1 MIKVKDNQTGE
12 IQFLE
17 SDENLPQL
25 VESGAV
31 SIPQRDYEFQ
41 DGDKKYMVPA
51 EGFLDAVKSGWKY
64 RDQSIKREEE
74 LESKYGDSTAKAL
87 ALGTARGLTFGL
99 SDVALEKTGLMSE
112 EELREIKNRNEG
124 ASTIGEI
131 GGTVIPAML
140 SGGTS
145 VAAKL
150 SAKTLPGMI
159 AQASTRQGARA
170 AANVTSQVAKKA
182 IEMGVSGA
190 VEGAAYGLGNAI
202 SEAELGNAEFNA
214 EAVLSNVGIGAVM
227 GGGLGA
233 AFGASGEYL
242 KRTGKAGK
250 KAIAEKIINQVDGDD
265 AMKDAVRKRL
275 SDVEAM
281 DDAIL
286 ALKDPEIEAIKKA
299 YPDAPVTPGM
309 ESALRPVKNVENYLF
324 DAPTLQGETIRKQAR
339 EISEYVEKQ
348 VDDIW
353 KGARDASPE
362 ETGDLI
368 RQTFFT
374 KLNESHQKGKAFY
387 DELMAEFGNAP
398 VSDAHRTRLAN
409 IVKNSD
415 AYRIGKDGADIS
427 RVMNIVEDKS
437 AMLAKHADELEAL
450 GLNKRQIKELRK
462 DGGITAKL
470 NKELNE
476 AGINLRDF
484 NNTISR
490 HAKELD
496 GTKLTLKQIKELQS
510 DIGASIKMSKGSE
523 RRLLRETYDQLRTMQ
538 DSIIR
543 ESVGDSKAAKKIIAG
558 LDAANADYV
567 RAYQTKD
574 EIAELFGIKG
584 ADFDTVLEKLEKT
597 SAIDLER
604 KFLNIKKTDKAHY
617 ILVKYPEIGKLVLAN
632 RQATLIRKNIN
643 QGVINY
649 AGIKK
654 DLLRMTAEER
664 ALYFGGNKA
673 QEKKLMDMLTLWEKR
688 PKTLNPSGTDI
699 RAELR
704 DFLSPKKQVENWI
717 LGEIYKGNE
726 SFIGKMANRV
736 MPNLMAIERAANSSK
751 NRIASSVSGFF
762 KATSLGVTLGS
773 VKMISQKELD
783 KTKEELLLVQSNPEE
798 LINRFVDNN
807 QDLFEAAPQT
817 ANALQQRIIAGVQFL
832 QTKTP
837 YRDET
842 YMGYKPEPSR
852 SEVMIFS
859 DYLEAVENPK
869 TVLDQ
874 IKNGY
879 VNPRAVEA
887 LKVVYPSM
895 YSAIQAEL
903 ISKMPKRLTRTQRIQ
918 LQPLIGAKVSPS
930 MDRRSID
937 FLQGRSQQGQ
947 QAQAQANAETNN
959 VPMTAALKMKSSERA
974 KTGLSKTLTRT

>member
-1 MIKVKDNQTGE
+1 MINVRDNQTGE
-12 IQFLE
+12 IQTLE
-17 SDENLPQL
+17 SDASLPQL

-31 SIPQRDYEFQ
+31 SIPQKEYEFQ

-51 EGFLDAVKSGWKY
+51 DGFLDAVRSGWKY
-64 RDQSIKREEE
+64 RDQELKRNEE
-74 LESKYGDSTAKAL
+74 LESKYGDRTGSAL
-87 ALGTARGLTFGL
+87 ALGAARGLTFGL
-99 SDVALEKTGLMSE
+99 SDVALEKTGIMSE
-112 EELREIKNRNEG
+112 EELREIKNRNET
-124 ASTIGEI
+124 ASTVGEI
-131 GGTVIPAML
+131 GATVIPAML

-159 AQASTRQGARA
+159 AQASTRQGSRA
-170 AANVTSQVAKKA
+170 AANVVSTVAKKA
-182 IEMGVSGA
+182 IETGVAGA

-233 AFGASGEYL
+233 AFGAGGEYL

-250 KAIAEKIINQVDGDD
+250 KAITQKIINQVDGDD
-265 AMKDAVRKRL
+265 AMKEAVRKRL

-281 DDAIL
+281 DDAVL
-286 ALKDPEIEAIKKA
+286 ALKDPEIMSIKQS

-324 DAPTLQGETIRKQAR
+324 DAPTMQGETIRKQAR
-339 EISEYVEKQ
+339 EVSEYVEKQ

-374 KLNESHQKGKAFY
+374 KVNESHQKGKAFY
-387 DELMAEFGNAP
+387 DELMTEFGNAP
-398 VSDAHRTRLAN
+398 VSKRHRTRLSN

-415 AYRIGKDGADIS
+415 AYRIGKDGADIN
-427 RVMNIVEDKS
+427 RVLTIVD
-437 AMLAKHADELEAL
+437 
-450 GLNKRQIKELRK
+450 
-462 DGGITAKL
+462 DGM
-470 NKELNE
+470 
-476 AGINLRDF
+476 D
-484 NNTISR
+484 
-490 HAKELD
+490 
-496 GTKLTLKQIKELQS
+496 LTLKQVKELQS

-523 RRLLRETYDQLRTMQ
+523 RRLLREAYDQLRTMQ

-567 RAYQTKD
+567 QAYKAKD
-574 EIAELFGIKG
+574 EIADLFGIKG
-584 ADFDTVLEKLEKT
+584 ADFDTVLEKLENT
-597 SAIDLER
+597 SAIDLEK
-604 KFLNIKKTDKAHY
+604 KFLNLKKTDKAHD
-617 ILVKYPEIGKLVLAN
+617 ILMKYPEVGKLVLAN
-632 RQATLIRKNIN
+632 RQSTLLKKHITQN
-643 QGVINY
+643 GVNY

-654 DLLRMTAEER
+654 DLLKMPAEER

-704 DFLSPKKQVENWI
+704 DFLSPKKQVENWV

-726 SFIGKMANRV
+726 SFLGKMANKV
-736 MPNLMAIERAANSSK
+736 MPSLMAVENSSNQAK
-751 NRIASSVSGFF
+751 NKISSSVSGFF

-837 YRDET
+837 YRDDT
-842 YMGYKPEPSR
+842 YLGYRPEPSR
-852 SEVMIFS
+852 SELMIFN
-859 DYLEAVENPK
+859 DYLDAVENPK
-869 TVLDQ
+869 KVLDQ
-874 IKNGY
+874 IKSGY
-879 VNPRAVEA
+879 VNPRAVET
-887 LKVVYPSM
+887 LRVVYPAM

-903 ISKMPKRLTRTQRIQ
+903 MAKMPKMLTRTQRIQ

-947 QAQAQANAETNN
+947 QAQVQANAETNR
-959 VPMTAALKMKSSERA
+959 VPMTAALKMKSSDRA